1 MEAKMVLPGDEI
13 ATAEEFEPG
22 EGTYEK
28 NGLVF
33 AATPGV
39 LILDPGNRVARVR
52 AFNPP
57 AELRVGDIVYGV
69 IDDIRG
75 MMATATIQAIHGRA
89 RQISGES
96 EGTIH
101 ISNVSEDYTEDIHD
115 KFRLGDVIRA
125 KVVQVKP
132 SVQLTTAEPDLGV
145 VKAMCSVCRGP
156 LELRG
161 RDLYCPRDE
170 RTEQRKL
177 AADYADLRLFVP
189 ASELGGGTIPE
200 KHGGVRAEGA
210 DRGGPD
216 CGGGGG
222 GPRGFPARG
231 GAKGPDRRGAPGGGG
246 RGRDRDAGR
255 RPRVAAKISGEL
267 RSGVRLQKWRPKD

>member
-39 LILDPGNRVARVR
+39 LVLDPGNHVARVR

-75 MMATATIQAIHGRA
+75 MMATANILAIHGRA

-132 SVQLTTAEPDLGV
+132 SVQLTTAESDLGV
-145 VKAMCSVCRGP
+145 VKAVCSVCRGP
-156 LELRG
+156 LELRD

-200 KHGGVRAEGA
+200 KHRGGRGEGA
-210 DRGGPD
+210 DRGGRD
-216 CGGGGG
+216 RGGRGGG
-222 GPRGFPARG
+222 R
-231 GAKGPDRRGAPGGGG
+231 DRFRDRGGGG
-246 RGRDRDAGR
+246 RDRDGRSPRGGGRDRDRGR
-255 RPRVAAKISGEL
+255 RR
-267 RSGVRLQKWRPKD
+267 

>member
-1 MEAKMVLPGDEI
+1 
-13 ATAEEFEPG
+13 
-22 EGTYEK
+22 
-28 NGLVF
+28 
-33 AATPGV
+33 
-39 LILDPGNRVARVR
+39 
-52 AFNPP
+52 
-57 AELRVGDIVYGV
+57 
-69 IDDIRG
+69 

-145 VKAMCSVCRGP
+145 VKPMCSVCRGP

-161 RDLYCPRDE
+161 RDLDCPRDDL
-170 RTEQRKL
+170 TEQRKL

-200 KHGGVRAEGA
+200 KHRGGRGEGA
-210 DRGGPD
+210 DRGGRD
-216 CGGGGG
+216 RGGGGG
-222 GPRGFPARG
+222 GGGWGGGRGGGRRGAGGGEARG
-231 GAKGPDRRGAPGGGG
+231 GA
-246 RGRDRDAGR
+246 
-255 RPRVAAKISGEL
+255 
-267 RSGVRLQKWRPKD
+267 